1 MERKHLK
8 FGGVSFKNNVSP
20 EEINEFVRNLPESE
34 RDSLFEVVNKLR
46 DAGLITLYDGD
57 NITIDEIRNSF
68 KCLTM
73 EMVSSECLAGCPAG
87 FFSVAYKFRSNT

>member
-57 NITIDEIRNSF
+57 NITIDRAQEQFQVPNNGDG
-68 KCLTM
+68 K
-73 EMVSSECLAGCPAG
+73 
-87 FFSVAYKFRSNT
+87 

>member
-34 RDSLFEVVNKLR
+34 RDSLFEVMNKLR

-57 NITIDEIRNSF
+57 NITIDRDQEQFQVPNNGDG
-68 KCLTM
+68 K
-73 EMVSSECLAGCPAG
+73 
-87 FFSVAYKFRSNT
+87 

>member
-20 EEINEFVRNLPESE
+20 EEINEIVRNLPESE

-57 NITIDEIRNSF
+57 NITIDRDQEQFQVPNNGDG
-68 KCLTM
+68 K
-73 EMVSSECLAGCPAG
+73 
-87 FFSVAYKFRSNT
+87 

>member
-57 NITIDEIRNSF
+57 NITIDRDQEQFQVPNNGDG
-68 KCLTM
+68 K
-73 EMVSSECLAGCPAG
+73 
-87 FFSVAYKFRSNT
+87 

>member
-34 RDSLFEVVNKLR
+34 RDSLFEVVNKFR

-57 NITIDEIRNSF
+57 NITIDRDQEQFQVPNNGDG
-68 KCLTM
+68 K
-73 EMVSSECLAGCPAG
+73 
-87 FFSVAYKFRSNT
+87 

>member
-57 NITIDEIRNSF
+57 NITIDRDQELFQVPNNGDG
-68 KCLTM
+68 K
-73 EMVSSECLAGCPAG
+73 
-87 FFSVAYKFRSNT
+87 

>member
-46 DAGLITLYDGD
+46 
-57 NITIDEIRNSF
+57 E
-68 KCLTM
+68 
-73 EMVSSECLAGCPAG
+73 
-87 FFSVAYKFRSNT
+87 SV